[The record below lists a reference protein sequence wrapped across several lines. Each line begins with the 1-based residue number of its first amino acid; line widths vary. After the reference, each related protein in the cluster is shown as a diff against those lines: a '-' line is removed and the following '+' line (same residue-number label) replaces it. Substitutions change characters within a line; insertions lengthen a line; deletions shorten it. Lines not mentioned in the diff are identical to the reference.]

1 MSIGNYAMLPE
12 EVIHYI
18 DVIILLTNYPTSS
31 QVEDPSFVSNE
42 GKIVERYIT

>member
-18 DVIILLTNYPTSS
+18 DVILLTNDPTSS
-31 QVEDPSFVSNE
+31 QVEDPSFVFNE